1 MSPALLQPTERGGAA
16 GVNCPRCS
24 TPLPEHSRYCLSCGA
39 SISGAGDRTADFDV
53 GLQARLQEDLGSE
66 YTIEKELGRGGMAAV
81 FLAHDQRLG
90 RKVAVKVLPPELSF
104 GQPGVVER
112 FRREAR
118 TAATLDHPHII
129 PIYRVS
135 GEGRLV
141 WYVMKYLQGESVDR
155 LLQRVWRLSVDAT
168 VRIIE
173 QVAAALQHAHEA
185 GVVHRDVKPANAVI
199 DPKGWV
205 TVTDFGIAKAI
216 EGGDITAT
224 GSTIGTPFYMS
235 PEQCAGNPIT
245 GAADQYAL
253 GVMTY
258 QMLGGRVPFTGQ
270 SVVDIIRRHC
280 FDVVP
285 SLAELRPELTTPV
298 IEVVERALAKKP
310 DERFPSVTSF
320 ATALDLAAKGV
331 DVGASYPVRGD
342 AMHAADTVIVNQPVK
357 DRRKHPRIPGA
368 PVPLPAQ
375 VAVGPRRIR
384 AWAGA
389 GLAVAGLAAVAVL
402 QPWRNGAAP
411 PPLDSAANRPQQVAV
426 VPADTAAPDTTPAR
440 AATDTT
446 SRNPAPRP
454 RREPRVVPSSTTS
467 RPPAPASGP
476 AWISVGSRPNAPI
489 RVNGGPELGNPL
501 INYQVPSGWVRLT
514 FLLSDNATGV
524 STPWDTLVTIAPGD
538 TLNLRILTLRRP

>member
-1 MSPALLQPTERGGAA
+1 MT
-16 GVNCPRCS
+16 CPRCA
-24 TPLPEHSRYCLSCGA
+24 TLLPDSSRYCLSCGA
-39 SISGAGDRTADFDV
+39 SISDAGERTADFDV
-53 GLQARLQEDLGSE
+53 GLQARLQEELGSE

-168 VRIIE
+168 VRVVE
-173 QVAAALQHAHEA
+173 QVAAALQHAHDA

-235 PEQCAGNPIT
+235 PEQCAGNPIS

-258 QMLGGRVPFTGQ
+258 QMLGGRVPFTGAN
-270 SVVDIIRRHC
+270 VVDIIRRHC

-298 IEVVERALAKKP
+298 IQVVERALAKKP
-310 DERFPSVTSF
+310 EDRFPSVTSF
-320 ATALDLAAKGV
+320 AMALDLAAKGV
-331 DVGASYPVRGD
+331 DVGASYPVRGA

-357 DRRKHPRIPGA
+357 DRRKHPRTPGA
-368 PVPLPAQ
+368 PAPAER
-375 VAVGPRRIR
+375 GPRRLR
-384 AWAGA
+384 AWAG
-389 GLAVAGLAAVAVL
+389 GGVAVAGLAALAVL
-402 QPWRNGAAP
+402 QPWQSGAAP
-411 PPLDSAANRPQQVAV
+411 PPLDSAANPPRQVAA
-426 VPADTAAPDTTPAR
+426 VPVDTAAADAVRTPASSDTTPR
-440 AATDTT
+440 A
-446 SRNPAPRP
+446 PAPRP
-454 RREPRVVPSSTTS
+454 RRDPRVMPSSTTS

-476 AWISVGSRPNAPI
+476 AWITVGSRPNVPI
-489 RVNGGPELGNPL
+489 QINGQSVPGNPV
-501 INYQVPSGWVRLT
+501 INYEVTSGRVRLRFMLT
-514 FLLSDNATGV
+514 DSAGV
-524 STPWDTLVTIAPGD
+524 STPWDTVVTVTAGQRLSLGYLQP
-538 TLNLRILTLRRP
+538 RRP